1 MKATCI
7 KWDTDGDR
15 ELRKSLPKEMDIPNE
30 IAYDEDGE
38 IDYDGIEDYLS
49 DMTGFCHEGYILE
62 D

>member
-7 KWDTDGDR
+7 DWDTDGDEEVLK
-15 ELRKSLPKEMDIPNE
+15 ELPTEIELPNE
-30 IAYDEDGE
+30 LTDGE

-49 DMTGFCHEGYILE
+49 NKTGFCHFGYVLE

>member
-15 ELRKSLPKEMDIPNE
+15 ELRTSIPKDIELPNE
-30 IAYDEDGE
+30 LTDGE
-38 IDYDGIEDYLS
+38 VDYDGIDNYLS
-49 DMTGFCHEGYILE
+49 NEIGFCHFGYILE

>member
-7 KWDTDGDR
+7 KWDTNGDKKVLK
-15 ELRKSLPKEMDIPNE
+15 ELPTEIELPNE
-30 IAYDEDGE
+30 LTDGE

-49 DMTGFCHEGYILE
+49 NETGFFHSGYILE